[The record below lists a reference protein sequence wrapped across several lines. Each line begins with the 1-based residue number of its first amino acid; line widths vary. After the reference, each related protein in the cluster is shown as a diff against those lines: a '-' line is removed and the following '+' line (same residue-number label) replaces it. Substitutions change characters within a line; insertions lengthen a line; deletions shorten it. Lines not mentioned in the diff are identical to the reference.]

1 MIEHKYDIRPK
12 WYSGSRKATRE
23 VILSLVIS
31 LAGRAWRRPPN
42 RKETRKASR
51 GLMSK
56 DEGELRPSSQQPA
69 IPPASLQPLPAL
81 PRVHPRHTI
90 IHRRIYWESKMYP
103 YKSWT
108 FQEAAALRIQ
118 ASWNT
123 SRSSHLRTSLNQ
135 HDSPENS
142 QKSQLKAQINE
153 RSKGTSTKGWQ
164 PAIFTPEFIWQESF
178 VHFLKMV
185 RLRQAG
191 SGEGVIS

>member
-1 MIEHKYDIRPK
+1 MPHPRLREEESCTRLDK
-12 WYSGSRKATRE
+12 WRVKAST
-23 VILSLVIS
+23 S
-31 LAGRAWRRPPN
+31 RPPTHQATN
-42 RKETRKASR
+42 
-51 GLMSK
+51 
-56 DEGELRPSSQQPA
+56 P
-69 IPPASLQPLPAL
+69 PLPAA
-81 PRVHPRHTI
+81 PSYSPQHTI
-90 IHRRIYWESKMYP
+90 IQRRIYWESKMYP

-108 FQEAAALRIQ
+108 FQEAPALRIQ
-118 ASWNT
+118 TLWNT

-135 HDSPENS
+135 HDSLENS

-191 SGEGVIS
+191 SSHGVIS